1 MTLIDRTATPVYQII
16 AFDDFSLVEFQDL
29 SFNYY
34 SLTVRIIKLFC
45 ISYGVKMPERSAG
58 NKNSYWRIMSV
69 EATNQDIITLLLTSE
84 FMELDCT
91 IHLSILSFRPTV
103 SFPEPECRKAFI
115 AIFFRAR
122 KC

>member
-1 MTLIDRTATPVYQII
+1 
-16 AFDDFSLVEFQDL
+16 
-29 SFNYY
+29 
-34 SLTVRIIKLFC
+34 
-45 ISYGVKMPERSAG
+45 
-58 NKNSYWRIMSV
+58 MSV

-115 AIFFRAR
+115 AIFYNQLTF
-122 KC
+122 KMSLKDFKLLLLVLSLKQSNPKVSKQYKSKNYISN